1 MLVHAVLE
9 VPDDTVIDNRLPA
22 QIRFNTYT
30 EEGLVNQVKEG
41 YLSPLREDVLG
52 KFDIESI
59 DVGSD
64 SVIIVRY
71 PDDCSPEE
79 INMMISMLKLE
90 IPDHVV
96 LGITKD
102 LGLLVKN
109 SKEAVDLLEKMIAH
123 VKVKSGV
130 SNNIVLP

>member
-9 VPDDTVIDNRLPA
+9 VPDGTVIDNRLPA
-22 QIRFNTYT
+22 QIIFNTYT
-30 EEGLVNQVKEG
+30 EGGLVTQAKEG
-41 YLSPLREDVLG
+41 YLSPFREDVLSR
-52 KFDIESI
+52 FEIESM
-59 DVGSD
+59 DVGSE

-79 INMMISMLKLE
+79 INMMISTLKLE

-96 LGITKD
+96 LGITKE
-102 LGLLVKN
+102 LGLLVEN
-109 SKEAVDLLEKMIAH
+109 SKEAIDMLERMIAH

>member
-22 QIRFNTYT
+22 QIRFNTYS
-30 EEGLVNQVKEG
+30 EEGLVNQVREG

-59 DVGSD
+59 DIRSD
-64 SVIIVRY
+64 SVIVVRY
-71 PDDCSPEE
+71 PDGCSPEE
-79 INMMISMLKLE
+79 INMMISTLKLE

-109 SKEAVDLLEKMIAH
+109 SREAIDLLERMIAH